1 MYSQEQLLPWVEAV
15 RQDIP
20 GAHLND
26 AHTHLGLHDSAGLQA
41 TADELLEALAQVDSR
56 ALVFPLKEPAGYRE
70 ANDQMLKLSAENPD
84 RLRALCR
91 LDPADDPVG
100 EAERCLAD
108 GAVGLKLHPRGEGFD
123 ISDIRLNELFELAG
137 ERRLPVMIHA
147 GVGDPEVGPDSIAR
161 AQHNPNARLIMAHC
175 GVGAFDRVLPYVED
189 LPNLFFDT
197 SWWNPGDLWGLLR
210 LVPPSRVLYASDVP
224 FASPAAGIV
233 LTGRMAVQAGL
244 DQDQLRSVMGG
255 QLDRLIN
262 GDEPLDVGPAP
273 DEVDV
278 LPPDL
283 ERLYVTLCT
292 VVEPMLRGEPP
303 GQGFELAKTCTEAP
317 VGPNAHVMEAVRR
330 LLDDAEARE
339 EPDPLRPLRTPGFDL
354 VLAAATVA
362 RTPKAA
368 LPAHTALQV

>member
-15 RQDIP
+15 REDIP
-20 GAHLND
+20 EVNLND

-41 TADELLEALAQVDSR
+41 TPDELLDALAQVGSR
-56 ALVFPLKEPAGYRE
+56 ALVFALKEPGGYRE
-70 ANDQMLKLSAENPD
+70 ANDRMVALSAENPD

-91 LDPADDPVG
+91 LDPADDPVA

-108 GAVGLKLHPRGEGFD
+108 GAVGLKLHPRGEGFE
-123 ISDIRLNELFELAG
+123 ISDIRLNDLFALAD

-147 GVGDPEVGPDSIAR
+147 GVGDPGVGPDTIAR
-161 AQHNPNARLIMAHC
+161 AQHHPHARLIMAHC
-175 GVGAFDRVLPYVED
+175 GVGAFDRVLPHVHE

-197 SWWNPGDLWGLLR
+197 SWWNPGDIWGLLR
-210 LVPPSRVLYASDVP
+210 LVPPSQILYASDVP
-224 FASPAAGIV
+224 FASPAEGIV
-233 LTGRMAVQAGL
+233 LTGRLAVQSGL
-244 DQDQLRSVMGG
+244 DAEQLRSVMGG

-262 GDEPLDVGPAP
+262 REDPLDVGRTP
-273 DEVDV
+273 DEVGV

-303 GQGFELAKTCTEAP
+303 GQGLDLAKTCTEAP

-330 LLDDAEARE
+330 LLEDAEKRE
-339 EPDPLRPLRTPGFDL
+339 DPDPLRPLRTPGFDL
-354 VLAAATVA
+354 VLAAAAVA
-362 RTPKAA
+362 RTPRAA
-368 LPAHTALQV
+368 LPAHTALHI